1 MLEPIDPSSEVI
13 LARARE
19 VARSTLAPNANA
31 VDESAFVPRD
41 NLQALAGA
49 GLLGLRVPQQFG
61 GVGAPPRVIRRFH
74 GVLASACGTTTF
86 VTIQHSSACRLIAM
100 APSESLKA
108 RLLPEMAK
116 GDLLGA
122 PAFSHLR
129 KPGAPVLRV
138 TEEEGDFVFDGI
150 APWVSGWG
158 AIKVIALGGT
168 LPDGRHLYAALL
180 PSETRGVEAWPP
192 MKLAAMNASSTV
204 SITLSRARVP
214 RENLLMIQTPE
225 EAAVSDTANVL
236 NQAPCSLG
244 AAAAA
249 EKILWARAAEDPG
262 VMPFVSSLRGEI
274 ETAWSDLEVWADRPE
289 DPAFPGSAL
298 EVRARCVDLGVR
310 AAFSAIVA
318 TGGTA
323 LKRDKDAQRIYRE
336 AMIYA
341 VAPQTPALRK
351 ATLTR
356 LLPAR

>member
-1 MLEPIDPSSEVI
+1 MMEPIDPTSEAI
-13 LARARE
+13 LARARD
-19 VARSTLAPNANA
+19 VARATLAPNANA
-31 VDESAFVPRD
+31 VDESTFVPRD
-41 NLQALAGA
+41 NLQALAAA
-49 GLLGLRVPQQFG
+49 GLLGLRVPQQYG
-61 GVGAPPRVIRRFH
+61 GSGALPRVIRRYH
-74 GVLASACGTTTF
+74 GILASACGTTTF
-86 VTIQHSSACRLIAM
+86 VAIQHSSACRLINL
-100 APSESLKA
+100 APSDALKH
-108 RLLPEMAK
+108 RLLPEMAT
-116 GDLLGA
+116 GELLGA

-168 LPDGRHLYAALL
+168 LPDGKHLYAALL

-214 RENLLMIQTPE
+214 RENLLMMQSPE
-225 EAAVSDTANVL
+225 EAAVSDAANVL

-249 EKILWARAAEDPG
+249 EKLLWARIAEDPS
-262 VMPFVSSLRGEI
+262 VTPFVSTLRGEI
-274 ETAWSDLEVWADRPE
+274 ESAWNDLETWADRPD
-289 DPAFPGSAL
+289 DPAFAANAL

-341 VAPQTPALRK
+341 VAPQTAALRK
-351 ATLTR
+351 ATLNR
-356 LLPAR
+356 LLPAK